1 MFSIL
6 HRVAEEFVGC
16 ATCWAVGVKFKVVLS
31 RHFKANYLRRT
42 TKANY
47 KAIKKISEKS
57 NVYGLSPRT
66 R

>member
-1 MFSIL
+1 MFAIL
-6 HRVAEEFVGC
+6 DRVAEEFIGC
-16 ATCWAVGVKFKVVLS
+16 AARWAVGIKFKVVLS

-57 NVYGLSPRT
+57 NVYGLSPHPR
-66 R
+66 